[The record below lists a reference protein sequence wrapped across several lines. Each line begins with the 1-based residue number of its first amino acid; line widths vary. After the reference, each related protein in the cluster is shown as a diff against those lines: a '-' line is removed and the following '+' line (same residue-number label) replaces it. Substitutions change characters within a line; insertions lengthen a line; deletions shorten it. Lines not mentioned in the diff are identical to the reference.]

1 MQAALLVLQIL
12 LGLAVI
18 VLILLQHG
26 KGADVGAAFGAGASG
41 TIFGARGSA
50 SFLSRATA
58 GLAVAFFVNSLVLAY
73 LASHTGQPTSVIER
87 VGVPAPARGGE
98 PSAPVLPAVPSQPA
112 DVPQLPA
119 GGG

>member
-1 MQAALLVLQIL
+1 MHASLLVLQML

-87 VGVPAPARGGE
+87 VGVPVPTAPVVPE
-98 PSAPVLPAVPSQPA
+98 PVLPAAPARPA
-112 DVPQLPA
+112 DVPQVPA